1 MRKSRKSKDKG
12 KSARGKTVSVQFF
25 TDEDRLIRELARQ
38 DGNRSV
44 SDTVRVLAL
53 AEAKRR
59 AAAVVMGGP
68 VDATSAA

>member
-1 MRKSRKSKDKG
+1 MSRKSRKPGKG
-12 KSARGKTVSVQFF
+12 RGKTITLQFF

-68 VDATSAA
+68 VEATSAA